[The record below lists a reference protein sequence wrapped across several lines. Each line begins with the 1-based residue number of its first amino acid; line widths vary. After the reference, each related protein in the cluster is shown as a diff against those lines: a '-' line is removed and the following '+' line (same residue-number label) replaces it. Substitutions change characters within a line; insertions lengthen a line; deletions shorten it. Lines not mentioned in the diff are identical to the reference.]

1 MSKHAIPFPQTLP
14 SGYEWFVHE
23 PLFEPAIHLAL
34 ESPEEVIH
42 LDALGY
48 KEEDMQGI
56 CTTVAASS
64 PFRIL
69 SDEGAAVML
78 EVARSLRAHA
88 ISCERIDNMV
98 RSGCYRS
105 KFLRDLCLDPSVTAL
120 LCDVYGVDVAPHTM
134 PVHLGHLN
142 YSPDDLSKAVDKW
155 HHDTLS
161 LDYVMMVTDP
171 QSMDGGRFEYFSGT
185 KSEMAAL
192 AAQGKTPPADRV
204 VAPHFPAPGYA
215 IALHGNMVVHRGAG
229 LSAPAE
235 RITMVNGY
243 VATDTASD
251 DQHRHKDLTL
261 VDDPQ
266 CLYTEWAKHS
276 AWRARERLDTLI
288 AELEFTADRQSVANR
303 LEEAIKDLS
312 RTIIDMRDDGKHHMH
327 HYETGR

>member
-105 KFLRDLCLDPSVTAL
+105 KFLRDQRDFPTVCKQPMNSRI
-120 LCDVYGVDVAPHTM
+120 
-134 PVHLGHLN
+134 
-142 YSPDDLSKAVDKW
+142 SS
-155 HHDTLS
+155 TLE
-161 LDYVMMVTDP
+161 L
-171 QSMDGGRFEYFSGT
+171 R
-185 KSEMAAL
+185 
-192 AAQGKTPPADRV
+192 
-204 VAPHFPAPGYA
+204 
-215 IALHGNMVVHRGAG
+215 RG
-229 LSAPAE
+229 
-235 RITMVNGY
+235 I
-243 VATDTASD
+243 
-251 DQHRHKDLTL
+251 
-261 VDDPQ
+261 
-266 CLYTEWAKHS
+266 
-276 AWRARERLDTLI
+276 
-288 AELEFTADRQSVANR
+288 RQM
-303 LEEAIKDLS
+303 
-312 RTIIDMRDDGKHHMH
+312 T
-327 HYETGR
+327 